1 MRVREPQPPEKPVQ
15 ASLRE
20 VDAGVAD
27 QYQTRLRISRGRF
40 TVAGFDE
47 WSKSATYRSPNCS
60 ALTSLFAA
68 AGISLLTRRQP
79 ASESKRQSG
88 MYFLKW
94 GLVPHSACQHERL
107 GEECFTGGI
116 NGIRLQSQIY
126 MVAFRAVECTF
137 LTFRL
142 MHYALL

>member
-1 MRVREPQPPEKPVQ
+1 MVEERHIPISELLCTDILVRRRRHKPVDQ
-15 ASLRE
+15 TPASL
-20 VDAGVAD
+20 G
-27 QYQTRLRISRGRF
+27 
-40 TVAGFDE
+40 
-47 WSKSATYRSPNCS
+47 K
-60 ALTSLFAA
+60 
-68 AGISLLTRRQP
+68 QP
-79 ASESKRQSG
+79 AKRDVLPEMGS
-88 MYFLKW
+88 
-94 GLVPHSACQHERL
+94 VPHSACQHERL